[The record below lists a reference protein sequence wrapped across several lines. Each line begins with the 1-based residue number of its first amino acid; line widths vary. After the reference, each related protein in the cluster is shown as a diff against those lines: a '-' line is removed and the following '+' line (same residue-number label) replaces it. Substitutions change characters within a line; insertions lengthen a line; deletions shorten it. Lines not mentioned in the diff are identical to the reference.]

1 MGSSLMTD
9 PSSVNVTIFGREYTL
24 RGDAETAYVQK
35 VAALVDEKMNEIAS
49 QSNLA
54 STSKVAILVAVNLAD
69 ELLRERQKHQQA
81 LNLLDERTGQ
91 IAAYLD
97 KEMEKL

>member
-1 MGSSLMTD
+1 MTD
-9 PSSVNVTIFGREYTL
+9 PRSVTVSIYGRDYTL
-24 RGDAETAYVQK
+24 KGEAEAAYVQK
-35 VAALVDEKMNEIAS
+35 VAALVDQKMREIAD
-49 QSNLA
+49 QSALA

-81 LNLLDERTGQ
+81 LALLDERTGQ
-91 IAAYLD
+91 ITAFLD

>member
-1 MGSSLMTD
+1 MHRMTD
-9 PSSVNVTIFGREYTL
+9 PRSVTVSIYGRDYTL
-24 RGDAETAYVQK
+24 KGEAEPAYVQK
-35 VAALVDEKMNEIAS
+35 VAALVDQKMREIAD
-49 QSNLA
+49 QSALA

-81 LNLLDERTGQ
+81 LSLLDERTGQ
-91 IAAYLD
+91 ITAFLD

>member
-1 MGSSLMTD
+1 MTD
-9 PSSVNVTIFGREYTL
+9 PRSVTVSIYGRDYTL
-24 RGDAETAYVQK
+24 KGEAEPAYVQK
-35 VAALVDEKMNEIAS
+35 VAALVDQKMREIAD
-49 QSNLA
+49 QSALA

-81 LNLLDERTGQ
+81 LALLDERTGQ
-91 IAAYLD
+91 ITAFLD

>member
-1 MGSSLMTD
+1 
-9 PSSVNVTIFGREYTL
+9 L

-97 KEMEKL
+97 KEMEQL

>member
-1 MGSSLMTD
+1 MSD
-9 PSSVNVTIFGREYTL
+9 PSNVNVTIFGREYTL

-35 VAALVDEKMNEIAS
+35 VADLVDGKMREISA
-49 QSNLA
+49 QSDLA

-81 LNLLDERTGQ
+81 LKLLDERTGQ

-97 KEMEKL
+97 KEMEQL

>member
-1 MGSSLMTD
+1 
-9 PSSVNVTIFGREYTL
+9 L
-24 RGDAETAYVQK
+24 RGDAETAYVEK
-35 VAALVDEKMNEIAS
+35 VAALVDEKMREIAS
-49 QSNLA
+49 QSSIA

-91 IAAYLD
+91 ITAYLD
-97 KEMEKL
+97 KEMEQL

>member
-1 MGSSLMTD
+1 MTD
-9 PSSVNVTIFGREYTL
+9 PRSVTVSIYGRDYTL
-24 RGDAETAYVQK
+24 KGEAETAYVQK
-35 VAALVDEKMNEIAS
+35 VAALVDQKMREIAD
-49 QSNLA
+49 QSALA

-81 LNLLDERTGQ
+81 LSLLDERTGQ
-91 IAAYLD
+91 ITAFLD

>member
-1 MGSSLMTD
+1 MSD
-9 PSSVNVTIFGREYTL
+9 PRSVNVTIFGREYTL
-24 RGDAETAYVQK
+24 RGDAERAYVEK
-35 VAALVDEKMNEIAS
+35 VAALVDEKMREIS
-49 QSNLA
+49 DQSNIA

-91 IAAYLD
+91 ITAYLD
-97 KEMEKL
+97 KEMEQL

>member
-1 MGSSLMTD
+1 MTD
-9 PSSVNVTIFGREYTL
+9 PRSVTVSIYGRDYTL
-24 RGDAETAYVQK
+24 KGEAEPAYVQK
-35 VAALVDEKMNEIAS
+35 VAALVDQKMREIAD
-49 QSNLA
+49 QSALA

-81 LNLLDERTGQ
+81 LAMLDERTGQ
-91 IAAYLD
+91 ITAFLD

>member
-1 MGSSLMTD
+1 MTD
-9 PSSVNVTIFGREYTL
+9 PRSVTVSIYGRDYTL
-24 RGDAETAYVQK
+24 KGEAEPAYVQK
-35 VAALVDEKMNEIAS
+35 VAALVDQKMREIAD
-49 QSNLA
+49 QSDLA

-81 LNLLDERTGQ
+81 LSLLDERTGQ
-91 IAAYLD
+91 ITAFLD

>member
-1 MGSSLMTD
+1 MSD
-9 PSSVNVTIFGREYTL
+9 PRSVNVTIFGREYTL
-24 RGDAETAYVQK
+24 RGDAEQAYVEK
-35 VAALVDEKMNEIAS
+35 VAALVDEKMREISS
-49 QSNLA
+49 QSNIA

-91 IAAYLD
+91 ITAFLD
-97 KEMEKL
+97 KEMEQL

>member
-1 MGSSLMTD
+1 MTD
-9 PSSVNVTIFGREYTL
+9 PRSVTVSIYGRDYTL
-24 RGDAETAYVQK
+24 KGEAEPAYVQK
-35 VAALVDEKMNEIAS
+35 VAALVDQKMREIAD
-49 QSNLA
+49 QSALA

-81 LNLLDERTGQ
+81 LSQLDERTGQ
-91 IAAYLD
+91 ITAFLD

>member
-1 MGSSLMTD
+1 MTD
-9 PSSVNVTIFGREYTL
+9 PRSVTVSIYGRDYTL
-24 RGDAETAYVQK
+24 KGEAEPAYVQK
-35 VAALVDEKMNEIAS
+35 VAALVDQKMREIAD
-49 QSNLA
+49 QSALA

-81 LNLLDERTGQ
+81 LSLLDERTGQ
-91 IAAYLD
+91 ITAFLD

>member
-1 MGSSLMTD
+1 MSD
-9 PSSVNVTIFGREYTL
+9 PRSVNVTIFGREYTL
-24 RGDAETAYVQK
+24 RGDAEQAYVQK
-35 VAALVDEKMNEIAS
+35 VAALVDEKMREISSGA
-49 QSNLA
+49 NIA

-81 LNLLDERTGQ
+81 LNLLDERTSQ

-97 KEMEKL
+97 KEMEQL